1 MIAQLRSSLI
11 LSSLLLVVAG
21 GAWAQTTTIEGD
33 VKDANGQPLKGA
45 LVVLDRTDIKG
56 HYQVKSD
63 KKGHWLYTG
72 LPFGTYDISCQVDG
86 QTMDSVKGVKSKYGD
101 STTVDFDLRK
111 VAAQKASVAQAVASG
126 EAPAEVTRG
135 MSKEEKEKFEA
146 TAKKNSETMKKNK
159 ALNDAFN
166 AGQDAKKAGDAETD
180 KAQKVVKYQTAVD
193 SFTKAGEL
201 DATQAAV
208 WDALGETYSAM
219 GDAQTGDD
227 KIKSYDAAI
236 ANYNKGLA
244 AKPNDAGVYNQIGN
258 LYGKEK
264 KIPEATDALSKAAQ
278 LDPAMAPKAYFNMGA
293 NLVNSGQPEKA
304 TDFFKKAT
312 DADPN
317 YYEAWYQ
324 YGSLLMM
331 QGKVDPK
338 SGAQSYPP
346 DTAPALKKY
355 LDLQPNGTHAA
366 EASAMLQAM
375 GEKVETKVNIPQT
388 STKKK
393 K

>member
-1 MIAQLRSSLI
+1 MFAQLRSSLI
-11 LSSLLLVVAG
+11 LSSLLLAVAG
-21 GAWAQTTTIEGD
+21 GAWAQTTTLEGD

-45 LVVLDRTDIKG
+45 VIVLDRTDIKG

-72 LPFGTYDISCQVDG
+72 LPYGKFDVSCQVDG
-86 QTMDSVKGVKSKYGD
+86 QTMDSVKGVQSKYGD

-111 VAAQKASVAQAVASG
+111 VQQAKAATQATNATG
-126 EAPAEVTRG
+126 ELTQEQARG

-146 TAKKNSETMKKNK
+146 QAKKNAEAMKKNK

-166 AGQDAKKAGDAETD
+166 GGQDQLKAANAEPD
-180 KAQKVVKYQTAVD
+180 KAQKIVKYQAAID
-193 SFTKAGEL
+193 SFNKAGEL

-208 WDALGETYSAM
+208 WDALGEAYSAL
-219 GDAQTGDD
+219 GDQQTGDD
-227 KIKSYDAAI
+227 RNKSYELAI
-236 ANYNKGLA
+236 TNYNKGLA
-244 AKPNDAGVYNQIGN
+244 IKPNDAGVYNQIGN

-264 KIPEATDALSKAAQ
+264 KMTEASDALTKAAQ
-278 LDPAMAPKAYFNMGA
+278 LEPTMAPKAYFNMGA

-304 TDFFKKAT
+304 TEYFKKAA
-312 DADPN
+312 DADAN
-317 YYEAWYQ
+317 YAEAWYQ

-338 SGAQSYPP
+338 TGAQTYPP
-346 DTAPALKKY
+346 DTAVALKKY
-355 LDLQPNGTHAA
+355 LDLQPSGTHAA

-375 GEKVETKVNIPQT
+375 GEKVDVKVNVPQAG
-388 STKKK
+388 KKK